1 MCSWT
6 NRHDYGMITIEK
18 KNEKA
23 NSCHLLM
30 IMHLKLIAKII
41 NPS

>member
-30 IMHLKLIAKII
+30 IMHLKLITKII

>member
-6 NRHDYGMITIEK
+6 NRHDNGMITIEK
-18 KNEKA
+18 KNGKA
-23 NSCHLLM
+23 NSFHLLM
-30 IMHLKLIAKII
+30 IMHLKLITKII